1 MKSKKQLL
9 EIIKREGGDRFHYLN
24 ELFRNLPEEIA
35 KEIMYKEVKK
45 NENLLVAGNPAETVY
60 IILKGH
66 VVGLD
71 HQKLGRVYSFMDFT
85 KMYIVGD
92 FEVFAEYSEYGVSI
106 CTTEDCKL
114 LKISSNNYLRWI
126 RYDENALFLRLNN
139 ILTTLTF
146 ERKMDRKY
154 LMMGCKER
162 LTDFFVKM
170 YEKEIIDKDRSEKEM
185 SNKAG
190 RFKVL
195 KTQNELADKIGFNVR
210 SIQRSIAALEKDD
223 LISTESGK
231 VIISQEQYIRL
242 KQYNEGK

>member
-1 MKSKKQLL
+1 MESKKQLL
-9 EIIKREGGDRFHYLN
+9 EIIEREGGDRFHYLN
-24 ELFRNLPEEIA
+24 KLFRDMPEEIA

-45 NENLLVAGNPAETVY
+45 DENLLIAGNPTETVY

-92 FEVFAEYSEYGVSI
+92 FEVFAGCSEYGVSI
-106 CTTEDCKL
+106 CTAEDCKL
-114 LKISSNNYLRWI
+114 LKVSSNSYLRWI
-126 RYDENALFLRLNN
+126 RQDENALFLRLNN

-162 LTDFFVKM
+162 LADFLVKM
-170 YEKEIIDKDRSEKEM
+170 YEKDITDAE
-185 SNKAG
+185 G

-210 SIQRSIAALEKDD
+210 SVQRSISSLENED

-231 VIISQEQYIRL
+231 VIISQEQYERL
-242 KQYNEGK
+242 KQYSDGK

>member
-1 MKSKKQLL
+1 MESKKQLL
-9 EIIKREGGDRFHYLN
+9 EIIEREGGDRFHYLN
-24 ELFRNLPEEIA
+24 ELFRDMPEEIA

-45 NENLLVAGNPAETVY
+45 NENLLIAGNPAETVY

-92 FEVFAEYSEYGVSI
+92 FEAFAEYSEYGVSI

-114 LKISSNNYLRWI
+114 LKISSNSYLRWI

-146 ERKMDRKY
+146 ERRMDRKY

-162 LTDFFVKM
+162 LADFLVKM
-170 YEKEIIDKDRSEKEM
+170 YEKDITENEE
-185 SNKAG
+185 
-190 RFKVL
+190 RFKIM

-210 SIQRSIAALEKDD
+210 SIQRSISSLEKEN

-231 VIISQEQYIRL
+231 VIISQEQYVRL
-242 KQYNEGK
+242 KQYSEGK

>member
-1 MKSKKQLL
+1 MESKKQLL
-9 EIIKREGGDRFHYLN
+9 EIIEREGGDRFQYLN
-24 ELFRNLPEEIA
+24 ELFRDMPEEVA

-45 NENLLVAGNPAETVY
+45 NENLLIAGNPTETVY

-114 LKISSNNYLRWI
+114 LKISSNSYLRWI
-126 RYDENALFLRLNN
+126 RHDENALFLRLNN

-146 ERKMDRKY
+146 ERRMDRKY

-162 LTDFFVKM
+162 LADFLAKM
-170 YEKEIIDKDRSEKEM
+170 YEKDIVDMEDKEV
-185 SNKAG
+185 
-190 RFKVL
+190 RFKVM

-210 SIQRSIAALEKDD
+210 SVQRSIASLEKED

-231 VIISQEQYIRL
+231 VIISQEQYVRL